1 MSDRNDLV
9 YLCCVSHGKMWL
21 PDHSLPIISKYQLD
35 KTFPTHYVIGHYDGK
50 VVYYTNF
57 SETCDSSQFESLRA
71 LLALPPALFNLAGK
85 AVQLD
90 HMQRTQ
96 GFCSYCGGKNAFDAD
111 HSAMI
116 CGSCNTVSYPRI
128 SPCIIVAVKRDEQIL
143 LAQHP
148 RHKNGMFTVL
158 AGFVEAGE
166 TLEACVAR
174 EVKEE
179 TGVDVTNI
187 RYFDSQ
193 PWAFPSNLMM
203 GFIADYA
210 GGELSPDYEELT
222 DARWFDVNDLPLVA
236 PEGTIAKRLIDAVTI
251 KR

>member
-9 YLCCVSHGKMWL
+9 YLCYVSNGKLWL

-35 KTFPTHYVIGHYDGK
+35 KISPTRYVVGCHEGK
-50 VVYYTNF
+50 KVYYTNF
-57 SETCDSSQFESLRA
+57 SEGCDSGQFESLRA

-85 AVQLD
+85 AIQLD
-90 HMQRTQ
+90 YMQQTQ
-96 GFCSYCGGKNAFDAD
+96 GFCSCCGGENTFDTN
-111 HSAMI
+111 HSAMS
-116 CGSCNTVSYPRI
+116 CRSCNTVSYPRI
-128 SPCIIVAVKRDEQIL
+128 SPCIIVAVRREGQIL

-148 RHKNGMFTVL
+148 RHKNGMYTVL

-179 TGVDVTNI
+179 TGLDVTNI

-210 GGELSPDYEELT
+210 GGELRPDYEELT
-222 DARWFDVNDLPLVA
+222 DARWFEVNDLPLVA
-236 PEGTIAKRLIDAVTI
+236 PEGTIAKRLIDAVI
-251 KR
+251 MKR